1 MKLIIFLASQCC
13 PLPSYTQG
21 NHRVTVFRLIDSD
34 PGAYDPVENFKMFFM
49 MSDVSFVRPGDI
61 PEGEIGIMDFK
72 GFTFRHFFKFASNLW
87 ILRLYLKY
95 IQEAV
100 PFRIHQNHFV
110 NCSSTLTKVMTLI
123 RPFVKKE
130 LYDVMHF
137 HTEGFDSLY
146 EHVPRDI
153 LPLEY
158 GGDAGKISDFYEEWL
173 QIVESH
179 REYLRNDGNWKLS
192 E

>member
-1 MKLIIFLASQCC
+1 M
-13 PLPSYTQG
+13 
-21 NHRVTVFRLIDSD
+21 TVFRLINDD

-49 MSDVSFVRPGDI
+49 MSDVRFILPDGDGI
-61 PEGEIGIMDFK
+61 AEGEIGIMDFA
-72 GFTFRHFFKFASNLW
+72 GFTFRHFFKFATNIS

-110 NCSSTLTKVMTLI
+110 NCSPTLTRVMTLI

-158 GGDAGKISDFYEEWL
+158 GGDAGKISDFYKEWL
-173 QIVESH
+173 KIVESH
-179 REYLRNDGNWKLS
+179 REYLRNDRNWKLS